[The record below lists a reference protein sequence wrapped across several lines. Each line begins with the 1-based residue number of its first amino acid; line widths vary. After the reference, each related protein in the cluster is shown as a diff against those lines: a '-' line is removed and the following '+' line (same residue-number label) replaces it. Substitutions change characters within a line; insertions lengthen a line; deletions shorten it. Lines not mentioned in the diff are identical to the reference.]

1 MNFRRL
7 GVRKL
12 VPPIT
17 WEGMAQELYFQTVD
31 LQCLVKPRK
40 HVRLP
45 RVQIRLQIDS
55 SKR

>member
-1 MNFRRL
+1 MNFWRL